1 MGRSR
6 DIADMLSKT
15 ELANT
20 NNERL
25 IIEDTV
31 GVDSAYVSANALPA
45 LSFFNTLDSLPVTG
59 LTSGQQAYV
68 DSNNRL
74 YISDG
79 SGWYNKAFITL
90 TPTITLD
97 PSGTIVLSNDGVTT
111 STVTVVAVDSDT
123 PGSGL
128 TYSVDSDGN
137 GIGKYVISQDSS
149 VFTIRPL
156 SSDSGATEGT
166 FALTFS
172 ATDGDNIATDSSS
185 FSLTFQNVSG
195 INFTPTDTI
204 TRLTSTYG
212 NSTNLNI
219 SQTGYQNG
227 DTIPYTIT
235 GVTSG
240 ASGDITNSLTGNVTI
255 GSTFTLQGSGV
266 DSTKTLGDKTGTMT
280 VGGQSDTFDIQV
292 KLAGRQSG
300 SSAGA
305 PFDSN
310 KYIIV
315 RDGLFAYTDTTSTRL
330 TFGRFSNSTN
340 AQLFQGFL
348 LGRAHG
354 QINTTVYA
362 TGNAGNNSW
371 TRDWRSIK
379 IYGLI
384 NNVVT
389 HTHTFSW
396 ARNCG
401 EMAASSGQSSSN
413 YYVTLGSIDST
424 PNYCTRDYT
433 LASYSGVNINNIYF
447 IEFHANSTATSLINT
462 SYWNGVGS
470 LLV

>member
-6 DIADMLSKT
+6 ELADILGKT
-15 ELANT
+15 EVLNT
-20 NNERL
+20 NNEAL
-25 IIEDTV
+25 LTDASA
-31 GVDSAYVSANALPA
+31 VDSAYVTANTTPA
-45 LSFFNTLDSLPVTG
+45 LAFFNTLDSLPITS

-68 DSNNRL
+68 SANNRL

-79 SGWYNKAFITL
+79 SGWYNKALITL
-90 TPTITLD
+90 SPTISMD
-97 PSGTIVLSNDGVTT
+97 PSGTITLASDGTTT
-111 STVTVVAVDSDT
+111 STVTVVAIDSDT

-149 VFTIRPL
+149 VFTVRPL

-172 ATDGDNIATDSSS
+172 ATDGVNIATDSSS

-204 TRLTSTYG
+204 NRLTSQ
-212 NSTNLNI
+212 STNLNI

-240 ASGDITNSLTGNVTI
+240 ASGDITNPLTGNVTI

-266 DSTKTLGDKTGTMT
+266 DATKSLGDKTGTMT
-280 VGGQSDTFDIQV
+280 VGGQSDTFEIEV
-292 KLAGRQSG
+292 KLAGRAG
-300 SSAGA
+300 AGANVGA
-305 PFDSN
+305 PFDSQ

-315 RDGLFAYTDTTSTRL
+315 RDGLFAYTDTSTSNVI
-330 TFGRFSNSTN
+330 TFGRFSSSTY
-340 AQLFQGFL
+340 AQLMQGFL
-348 LGRAHG
+348 LGRPHG
-354 QINTTVYA
+354 QTNSGDNPS
-362 TGNAGNNSW
+362 TGNAGNSAFR
-371 TRDWRSIK
+371 RDWRSIK

-401 EMAASSGQSSSN
+401 EMYANYGSSSSN
-413 YYVTLGSIDST
+413 HYVTLGSFDST
-424 PNYCTRDYT
+424 TNYCTRDYT
-433 LASYSGVNINNIYF
+433 LASYNGVNINNIYF
-447 IEFHANSTATSLINT
+447 IEFHANASATSLINT
-462 SYWNGVGS
+462 SYWNGAGS